1 MGRPSKIMCIKEKQ
15 HMPALCVVVLGARI
29 ARYRIP
35 GTGDLEVKVE
45 YRDVA
50 ATAGGLLS
58 LLLSYHFS
66 ACLHCQHLL
75 LFS

>member
-1 MGRPSKIMCIKEKQ
+1 
-15 HMPALCVVVLGARI
+15 MPALYIVVLGARI
-29 ARYRIP
+29 TRYRIP
-35 GTGDLEVKVE
+35 RPGDLEVKVE

-50 ATAGGLLS
+50 ATAGGLLG

-66 ACLHCQHLL
+66 AFLHCQHLL